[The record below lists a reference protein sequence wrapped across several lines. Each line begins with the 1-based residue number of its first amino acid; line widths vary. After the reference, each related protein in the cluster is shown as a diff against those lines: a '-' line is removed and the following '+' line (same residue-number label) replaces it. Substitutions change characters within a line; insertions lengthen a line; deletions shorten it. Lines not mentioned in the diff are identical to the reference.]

1 MALWEEKLA
10 LRPTFA
16 GNAATAWGTVSEDT
30 ALQRCAGS
38 RASAFAEGC
47 IATRRTSASAPLF
60 RDAFKKRPHDYQ
72 LGHLH
77 CTQWQGAHAA
87 ARLPRR
93 VNCIARSSKEAMRMC
108 EVYGMCAGMA
118 S

>member
-38 RASAFAEGC
+38 CASFFTEGC
-47 IATRRTSASAPLF
+47 IAVQGPPR
-60 RDAFKKRPHDYQ
+60 
-72 LGHLH
+72 
-77 CTQWQGAHAA
+77 CTFVSRSTFSGSSHATA
-87 ARLPRR
+87 MTGT
-93 VNCIARSSKEAMRMC
+93 CIARSSMEVMRIR
-108 EVYGMCAGMA
+108 
-118 S
+118 